1 MQGSEEDD
9 QFAQYTQND
18 FLPINLTSLVIK
30 EWSNPKLQE
39 IIRGAEV
46 FKAMCWK
53 GTATFYEGH
62 TYTGSMRNGKMHG
75 DGKFVWKDG
84 TVFEG
89 KFRKNE
95 ITGFGKYTWPD
106 GTFYEGE
113 VKDGIRSGK
122 GTFTNPSEGYKYEG
136 EWKNGL
142 RHGRGVLTYEVEEE
156 GKFVGYEGSWES
168 GEKCGQGK
176 YLYPS
181 GNSYEGE
188 WMHNK
193 RNGKGTM
200 YWHKIG
206 SRPTN
211 EKYVGQWKNDLQ
223 CGFGTHIWLDE
234 KTENK
239 VLRNR
244 YVGYWKD
251 GVREGHGIFF
261 YANGGMYIGQWK
273 NNMKDGWGKFIYEDG
288 TEFEGRYTKDRL
300 LDTAGPAVTLTAG
313 IQAVSDATTA
323 QAIHKEI
330 EKVSKAVSKPPAK
343 TEKGKEQPKPVA
355 SKPRPEV
362 EGNPYSTM
370 LDSSD
375 LLACEQLLAE
385 GSSGSPAKPG
395 QSSSFGQF
403 AGKPKEIQEEIN
415 NLILTYNSELKQWY
429 KYFTNIDKTEFEE
442 GFMMVAR
449 QFWRFLETTK
459 ILCVGFP
466 LARFNRVY
474 LRGKKTF
481 FSLRYNPFY
490 GAMGRKNEWRAGTPE
505 LDISKRERTEVEPS
519 QAEEKKEDSMEKG
532 DKSSLIPIKPY
543 EGGHFQSTGL
553 FDNISPMD
561 QMDMTDEELPIEDIE
576 PFEKEDAHD
585 PMRPMLF
592 RHFVEGII
600 RAAYLYYINAN
611 VPLKTKLATL
621 FNEKLRPNL
630 PEIAKRGKRKEYAGP
645 GAGLVYTYEEL
656 LRPFDKELQ
665 QIFKMY
671 SRQAKTKHDHFVDC
685 TLSVSTLKDMLET
698 VLGRDGATRELLVS
712 LVETG
717 FEEESR
723 LASIGQREGIAE
735 EEKSQMEE
743 EYMQALMAYE
753 LIYYEYK
760 GIILQLTRHVK
771 GVQDIKEEELKEF
784 VNVWVDKLKRRETK
798 MKLPYRRVW
807 KTTEKEIK

>member
-1 MQGSEEDD
+1 MQEEDD

-18 FLPINLTSLVIK
+18 FLPITLTSLVIK
-30 EWSNPKLQE
+30 DWSNPKLQE

-53 GTATFYEGH
+53 GTATFHEGH

-122 GTFTNPSEGYKYEG
+122 GIFTNPNEGYKYEG

-142 RHGRGVLTYEVEEE
+142 RHGKGVLTYESEERT
-156 GKFVGYEGSWES
+156 FIGYEGNWEN
-168 GEKCGQGK
+168 GEKSGYGK
-176 YLYPS
+176 YTYPS
-181 GNSYEGE
+181 SNCYEGE

-206 SRPTN
+206 NRPTN
-211 EKYVGQWKNDLQ
+211 EKYVGQWKDDLQ

-234 KTENK
+234 KSENK

-251 GVREGHGIFF
+251 GAREGHGIFF

-288 TEFEGRYTKDRL
+288 TQFEGKYSKDRL
-300 LDTAGPAVTLTAG
+300 LDSNGPVVTLTAG
-313 IQAVSDATTA
+313 IQAVSDVTSA

-330 EKVSKAVSKPPAK
+330 EKIVKAAPKPQPK
-343 TEKGKEQPKPVA
+343 NEKGKEQAKPAPAPKQ
-355 SKPRPEV
+355 RPEV
-362 EGNPYSTM
+362 EANPYSTM

-375 LLACEQLLAE
+375 LLVCEQLLTD
-385 GSSGSPAKPG
+385 SSGALPTKLGQSPAL
-395 QSSSFGQF
+395 F
-403 AGKPKEIQEEIN
+403 AGKPKEVQEEIN

-429 KYFTNIDKTEFEE
+429 KYFTNIDKIEFEE
-442 GFMMVAR
+442 GFMMVSR
-449 QFWRFLETTK
+449 QFWRFLEVCK
-459 ILCVGFP
+459 ILNVSFP
-466 LARFNRVY
+466 LSLFDRIY

-490 GAMGRKNEWRAGTPE
+490 GAMGKKGDWRAATPE
-505 LDISKRERTEVEPS
+505 MEISKKDTLE
-519 QAEEKKEDSMEKG
+519 QIEEKKNDLSLEKA

-543 EGGHFQSTGL
+543 EGGNFQSANL
-553 FDNISPMD
+553 FDNIFPMD

-576 PFEKEDAHD
+576 PFEKEDVHD

-600 RAAYLYYINAN
+600 RAAYLYYTNDPK
-611 VPLKTKLATL
+611 PLKAKLISL
-621 FNEKLRPNL
+621 FNEKLKPNL
-630 PEIAKRGKRKEYAGP
+630 PEIPKRGKRKEYTSP
-645 GAGLVYTYEEL
+645 NPGLVFTYEEL
-656 LRPFDKELQ
+656 LKPFNNDLFE
-665 QIFKMY
+665 IFRMY
-671 SRQAKTKHDHFVDC
+671 SRQAKAKHDQFLDY
-685 TLSVSTLKDMLET
+685 TLSVATFKGMLET
-698 VLGRDGATRELLVS
+698 VLGKENTTLELLLS
-712 LVETG
+712 LVEEG
-717 FEEESR
+717 FDEDKRYAAIQKKEAISDED
-723 LASIGQREGIAE
+723 
-735 EEKSQMEE
+735 KTQMEK
-743 EYMQALMAYE
+743 EYVCCLMGYE

-760 GIILQLTRHVK
+760 RIILQLTQHVK
-771 GVQDIKEEELKEF
+771 KVKEIKEEELKEF
-784 VNVWVDKLKRRETK
+784 VNEWVDKLRRKQTK
-798 MKLPYRRVW
+798 TVLPYKRTW
-807 KTTEKEIK
+807 KVSEKEIK